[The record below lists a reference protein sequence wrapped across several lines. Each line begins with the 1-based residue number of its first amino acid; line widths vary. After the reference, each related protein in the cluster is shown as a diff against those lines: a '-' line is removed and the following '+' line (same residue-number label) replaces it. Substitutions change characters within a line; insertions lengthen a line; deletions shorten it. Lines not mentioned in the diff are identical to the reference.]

1 MLASVHQKMLQGC
14 TLVDY
19 VHLSIVVGPTDM
31 GLLICGA
38 GPWAQVAE
46 MTYFMLLPGIHWWT
60 MQALHIWLRGLLPC
74 NFC

>member
-19 VHLSIVVGPTDM
+19 MHLSIVGPTDT
-31 GLLICGA
+31 GLLVCGA

-46 MTYFMLLPGIHWWT
+46 MTCFMLLPGVHWWT
-60 MQALHIWLRGLLPC
+60 MQPLHIWLRGLLPC